1 MKLVRI
7 SSTWCTSCIL
17 TKKDWDE
24 IKVNYEYEEYD
35 YDLDEEK
42 VKDLNVGNILPVIII
57 FKDNQEVG
65 RIVGEKNKQ
74 QILEVLGDL

>member
-24 IKVNYEYEEYD
+24 IKENYEYEELD
-35 YDLDEEK
+35 YDMDEEK
-42 VKDLNVGNILPVIII
+42 VKKYNVGNILPVIIVL
-57 FKDNQEVG
+57 KDNKEVG
-65 RIVGEKNKQ
+65 RIVGEKKKQ
-74 QILEVLGDL
+74 QILEVLGD

>member
-24 IKVNYEYEEYD
+24 IKENYEYEELD
-35 YDLDEEK
+35 YDMDEEK
-42 VKDLNVGNILPVIII
+42 VKKYNVGNILPVIIVL
-57 FKDNQEVG
+57 KDNKEVS
-65 RIVGEKNKQ
+65 RIVGEKKKQ
-74 QILEVLGDL
+74 QILEVLGD

>member
-24 IKVNYEYEEYD
+24 IKENYEYEELD
-35 YDLDEEK
+35 YYMDEEK
-42 VKDLNVGNILPVIII
+42 VKKYNVGNILPVIIVL
-57 FKDNQEVG
+57 KDNKEVG
-65 RIVGEKNKQ
+65 RIVGEKKKQ
-74 QILEVLGDL
+74 QILEVLGD

>member
-24 IKVNYEYEEYD
+24 IKVNYDYEEYD
-35 YDLDEEK
+35 YDLDEDK
-42 VKDLNVGNILPVIII
+42 IKNFNVGNILPLIIV
-57 FKDNQEVG
+57 FKDGKEIN

-74 QILEVLGDL
+74 QILDVIGD

>member
-17 TKKDWDE
+17 TKKYWDE
-24 IKVNYEYEEYD
+24 IKVNYEYEELD

-42 VKDLNVGNILPVIII
+42 VKEYNVGNILPVIIVL
-57 FKDNQEVG
+57 KDNKEIN

-74 QILEVLGDL
+74 QILEVLGD